1 MTHSRNRKTSPTTS
15 TPDPTQ
21 LIEQLTHL
29 GLKGAT
35 ESISQALQTTN
46 QSDEVLKALQTIA
59 DVESRLRTERSL
71 ERRRRRAQLGSF
83 KPLDDF
89 QWQRLKGLDRQA
101 MERILRLDFIE
112 SADNVIFIG
121 LHGMGKTTLLKNVGQ
136 IAVTAGHTVCTTTAH
151 KMLGELAAI
160 DSPSRLRRAIGQ
172 LAGFDLLAI
181 DEVGYLSYNDRAA
194 DLMYEVVS
202 RRYEAGRSIL
212 ISTNLDFGRWAEVF
226 PRATCTAAIIERLVH
241 RSEII
246 RFRGKSFRFDEAM
259 ERHQGAPPELPEHED
274 L

>member
-1 MTHSRNRKTSPTTS
+1 MTNSRNRKTPPTSS
-15 TPDPTQ
+15 TPDPAQ

-83 KPLDDF
+83 KPLDEF
-89 QWQRLKGLDRQA
+89 QWQHLRGLDRQA
-101 MERILRLDFIE
+101 MERILRLDFID

-121 LHGMGKTTLLKNVGQ
+121 SHGLGKTTLLKNIGQ
-136 IAVTAGHTVCTTTAH
+136 IAVTTGHTVCTTTAH
-151 KMLGELAAI
+151 KMLGDLAAI

-194 DLMYEVVS
+194 DLMYEIVS
-202 RRYEAGRSIL
+202 RRYDAGRSIL
-212 ISTNLDFGRWAEVF
+212 ISTNLSFAKWTEVF
-226 PRATCTAAIIERLVH
+226 PRASCTAAIIERLVH

-246 RFRGKSFRFDEAM
+246 QFHGKSYRVAEAIA
-259 ERHQGAPPELPEHED
+259 RHQSIPSD
-274 L
+274 LAAEQES